1 MSDPAATYK
10 NEMMKAMLDNAMF
23 NSKPP
28 PMMISFESIGD
39 ALSEYY
45 SDYNFRVNNSDDIN
59 FKKIADD
66 LSYADPLRIVEFG
79 DKMWAVVHH
88 TIQDKYIR
96 SILYGSRDI
105 PRQPIHLSIMS
116 GVTSILPKDIVI
128 IVNCI
133 RKIKQAQW
141 TDDKKYPPVG
151 PIVEVK
157 KMKI

>member
-1 MSDPAATYK
+1 MSNTTT
-10 NEMMKAMLDNAMF
+10 EMHKGTLEPF
-23 NSKPP
+23 FGS
-28 PMMISFESIGD
+28 MIMSSGLLESMVDEMYID
-39 ALSEYY
+39 LNH

-116 GVTSILPKDIVI
+116 GVTSILPKDIAI

-133 RKIKQAQW
+133 REIKQAQW
-141 TDDKKYPPVG
+141 SWDNRRSYGNKL
-151 PIVEVK
+151 IVEVK
-157 KMKI
+157 KVKI